1 MNLLQRVWTE
11 ENGGSEGIGVLE
23 FESSGSEERCGKT
36 YVEWRGTYNARF
48 TEFLTYLWDAEG
60 LCKRIIVIL
69 FSVTDDE
76 YKGEENRISEGAG
89 QSDRKGP
96 K

>member
-1 MNLLQRVWTE
+1 M
-11 ENGGSEGIGVLE
+11 
-23 FESSGSEERCGKT
+23 
-36 YVEWRGTYNARF
+36 
-48 TEFLTYLWDAEG
+48 TYLWDAEG

-76 YKGEENRISEGAG
+76 YKGEENIISEGAG